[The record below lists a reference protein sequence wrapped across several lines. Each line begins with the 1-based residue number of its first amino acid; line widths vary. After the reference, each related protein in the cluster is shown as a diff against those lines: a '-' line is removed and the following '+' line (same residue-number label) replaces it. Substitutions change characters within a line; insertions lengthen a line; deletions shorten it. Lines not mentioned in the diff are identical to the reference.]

1 MSLACQ
7 LGIIMLMP
15 KELDYDLI
23 IIGAGPAGMTAGVY
37 AARKQLRTLILSR
50 DIGGQAAW
58 SSDVENYPGFSMV
71 SGADLVNKFH
81 EHLEQFKDSVKLQL
95 VTKGVHSIQKVG
107 THFLVNYGESDK
119 VTTASIIIA
128 GGKVPREL
136 GIKGEKEY
144 LNRGVTYCAWC
155 DGPLFRGKD
164 IAIIGGGN
172 SALDAA
178 LNVEKL
184 VRQIYIINVEAELT
198 ADPVMIDKVKEALNI
213 RIMNDTKVTSIN
225 GDKLVNAI
233 SVQHGHSASAKQLPV
248 EGVFVEIGSIPA
260 TDYLRGIVKLN
271 RAGEIVIDEHNM
283 TSLDGV
289 FAAGDI
295 TTVLEKQIVTA
306 AGEGAKAAIQAS
318 QYLAKRKHY

>member
-1 MSLACQ
+1 
-7 LGIIMLMP
+7 MP

-144 LNRGVTYCAWC
+144 LNRGVTYSAKR
-155 DGPLFRGKD
+155 DELKGERKKLQGK
-164 IAIIGGGN
+164 IIGLHSLETRWDN
-172 SALDAA
+172 YNTYINKKQALRKEKSVLEEMGEVKPWTPQLEEERSKKSDDYAA
-178 LNVEKL
+178 LYAQLNDCWWT
-184 VRQIYIINVEAELT
+184 RR
-198 ADPVMIDKVKEALNI
+198 IDWWW
-213 RIMNDTKVTSIN
+213 
-225 GDKLVNAI
+225 
-233 SVQHGHSASAKQLPV
+233 
-248 EGVFVEIGSIPA
+248 
-260 TDYLRGIVKLN
+260 
-271 RAGEIVIDEHNM
+271 
-283 TSLDGV
+283 
-289 FAAGDI
+289 
-295 TTVLEKQIVTA
+295 
-306 AGEGAKAAIQAS
+306 
-318 QYLAKRKHY
+318 